1 MREAISNVVGNV
13 SLAVQS
19 LTLLFF
25 PSAKAGW
32 LGRTVAEKYSD
43 RPEIDEHRRQAIAG
57 PGPTQSRLIETYLT
71 PGASVID
78 IGCAAGRFCFA
89 IHERGHRV
97 VGVDLA
103 EPMVRE
109 GAALARERGASIP
122 FCVMDAQAL
131 AVRAASF
138 DAALLLGSVL
148 SHVPGRRARLS
159 TLREAHRILTSG
171 GTLLIETQSRASS
184 LRHRAFFAAMT
195 WVRRALLAIGRRP
208 AWEIGDRFGVEV
220 SGAGPGKRVYFHMY
234 APDELEADLC
244 EAGFEPRLV
253 DTGLYL
259 MRFVATKLGGG
270 LRPPISVIEGLGSA
284 SGPASPRTA
293 IGRHAP
299 DGAFLPTSPQD

>member
-1 MREAISNVVGNV
+1 VREAISNAVGNV

-19 LTLLFF
+19 FTLLFSS
-25 PSAKAGW
+25 PAKSGW

-43 RPEIDEHRRQAIAG
+43 RTEIEEHRRQAMAG
-57 PGPTQSRLIETYLT
+57 PGPAQALLLDTHLK

-89 IHERGHRV
+89 VSGRGHRA

-109 GAALARERGASIP
+109 AAALARERQASIP

-131 AVRAASF
+131 ALRDASF
-138 DAALLLGSVL
+138 DAALLMGSVL

-159 TLREAHRILTSG
+159 TLREAHRVLTPG

-184 LRHRAFFAAMT
+184 LRHRAFFVAMT
-195 WVRRALLAIGRRP
+195 WMRRALQAIGRRP
-208 AWEIGDRFGVEV
+208 AWEVGDRFGVEV

-234 APDELEADLC
+234 APDELEADLR
-244 EAGFEPRLV
+244 ETGFEPSPAQ
-253 DTGLYL
+253 TALYI
-259 MRFVATKLGGG
+259 MRFAATK
-270 LRPPISVIEGLGSA
+270 R
-284 SGPASPRTA
+284 
-293 IGRHAP
+293 
-299 DGAFLPTSPQD
+299 Q